1 MSFSQSRYAL
11 LGDMHQEA
19 ASGRIVMLRYEMQ
32 AEIWVYPGKGGWHF
46 VTLPPEF
53 AARIKAAMAGL
64 ARPWGSL
71 GVTAVIGKTRWSTSL
86 FPDKASGSLLLPVKA
101 SVRQREGLK
110 AGDIAALTIEVEL

>member
-1 MSFSQSRYAL
+1 M
-11 LGDMHQEA
+11 A
-19 ASGRIVMLRYEMQ
+19 ASVGTAIFRYETQ

-46 VTLPPEF
+46 MTLPTDV

-71 GVTAVIGKTRWSTSL
+71 GITALIGKTRWQTSL
-86 FPDKASGSLLLPVKA
+86 FPDKASGGLLLPINA

-110 AGDIAALTIEVEL
+110 AGDAPTLTIEIAL

>member
-1 MSFSQSRYAL
+1 
-11 LGDMHQEA
+11 
-19 ASGRIVMLRYEMQ
+19 MLRYEMQ
-32 AEIWVYPGKGGWHF
+32 GEIWVYPGKGGWHF
-46 VTLPPEF
+46 VTLPAEL
-53 AARIKAAMAGL
+53 AARIKTVMAGR

-110 AGDIAALTIEVEL
+110 AGDAPALTVEIEL

>member
-1 MSFSQSRYAL
+1 
-11 LGDMHQEA
+11 
-19 ASGRIVMLRYEMQ
+19 MLRYEMQ

-46 VTLPPEF
+46 ITLPTDV

-86 FPDKASGSLLLPVKA
+86 FPDKASDSLLLPVKA
-101 SVRQREGLK
+101 LVRQREGLK
-110 AGDIAALTIEVEL
+110 AGDVPAVIVELEL